1 MKTGFFHD
9 EITLWHIGQ
18 MHAGVLPVGGW
29 VQPPNAG
36 TLAESPDSKR
46 RLVSLLEVS
55 GLMRELDLRRAPPA
69 TEADLRAVHTPGYLA
84 RLEAVNV
91 HGGSVGEQATMGAGG
106 YDIAKVSAGL
116 TIAAVDAVL
125 RGELK
130 NAYALSRPPG
140 HHCLPDGG
148 MGFCFLSNIAI
159 AVEAAIAAH
168 GLHKV
173 AVLDWD
179 VHHGNG
185 TEAVFYARPDVLTIS
200 LHQDNCFPPGSGAAT
215 ARGEG
220 KGEGYNLNIPLLPG
234 GGHQTYIDAFE
245 RIVIPAL
252 RAYQPQLIIIA
263 CGYDANSFDPLG
275 RMMLH
280 SESYRWMMQASLDLA
295 DQLCGGKIV
304 VAHEGGYAESYIP
317 FCGHALMEA
326 LAGKRTAVED
336 PILGFIQAQ
345 QPPEAAIQFQRGLL
359 DHLRLSVN
367 L

>member
-18 MHAGVLPVGGW
+18 MVP
-29 VQPPNAG
+29 PPNAG

-69 TEADLRAVHTPGYLA
+69 TAAELLRVHTPGYLA
-84 RLEAVNV
+84 RLEEVNV
-91 HGGSVGEQATMGAGG
+91 QGGAVGVQATMGAGG

-116 TIAAVDAVL
+116 TVAAVDAVL

-140 HHCLPDGG
+140 HHCLPDTG
-148 MGFCFLSNIAI
+148 MGFCFLANIAI
-159 AVEAAIAAH
+159 AVEAAIATH
-168 GLHKV
+168 GLHKI

-185 TEAVFYARPDVLTIS
+185 TEAVFYSRPDVLTIS

-215 ARGEG
+215 ARGDG
-220 KGEGYNLNIPLLPG
+220 KGGGFNINVPLLPG
-234 GGHQTYIDAFE
+234 GGHQAYVDAFE
-245 RIVIPAL
+245 MIVAPAL
-252 RAYQPQLIIIA
+252 QRYQPELIIIA

-295 DQLCGGKIV
+295 DQLCSGRIV
-304 VAHEGGYAESYIP
+304 VVHEGGYAESYIP

-326 LAGKRTAVED
+326 LAGKHTAVED
-336 PILGFIQAQ
+336 PMLDFIRAQ
-345 QPPEAAIQFQRGLL
+345 QPPESAMKLQRSLL
-359 DHLRLSVN
+359 EDLRASATL
-367 L
+367 